1 MGWISGGMNGRGAEA
16 GGRDTHSEVVVWF
29 YRKDQ
34 GLMIAAE
41 GSEIGMPD
49 AAGITLLLS

>member
-1 MGWISGGMNGRGAEA
+1 MNGRGAEA